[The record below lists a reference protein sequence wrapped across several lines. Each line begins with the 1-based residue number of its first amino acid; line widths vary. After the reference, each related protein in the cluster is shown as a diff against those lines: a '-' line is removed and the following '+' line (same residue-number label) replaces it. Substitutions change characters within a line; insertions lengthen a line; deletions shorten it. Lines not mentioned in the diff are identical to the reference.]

1 MNRSI
6 QSRLI
11 LSSSVVLF
19 CFLGLAGFVL
29 DAAYKQGAQ
38 SALNDRLQIHLYSI
52 LAVAEVSKKNR
63 LVMPSSLSEPRF
75 SQIDSGLYAY
85 IFNDNAQAVWRSIS
99 SAGETIEPAQHLKPG
114 QKTYIKTDK
123 NGVASIALHY
133 KATLESVFGQT
144 TPFEFVVIDST
155 LGVAHQ
161 VAGFRSVLWQ
171 WLGGIGVFLILLQFW
186 IIRFSLQPLQNIV
199 SDLEKIHQGEKQS
212 LENHYSDE
220 LKDIANTLNRLID
233 NERSHLR
240 RYRDTLADLAHSLKT
255 PLSVLTGIYE
265 QKKLTDIDK
274 KTIKSQTLI
283 MGQLVDYQLQKAA
296 AKGSQTL
303 SKALDIKSIV
313 QQVIDS
319 LEKVY
324 AEKALRVVCHIEQ
337 GLRFKAEK
345 GDLFEL
351 FGNLLDNAFKW
362 ANSEVRIDINSS
374 NNKNSKDIQII
385 IEDDGP
391 GIPDDELKNV
401 LRRGIRADQSVNGH
415 GIGLAVVNE
424 LVSLYKGQL
433 KSEKAASGGQKWIVT
448 LPKSLF

>member
-1 MNRSI
+1 
-6 QSRLI
+6 
-11 LSSSVVLF
+11 
-19 CFLGLAGFVL
+19 
-29 DAAYKQGAQ
+29 
-38 SALNDRLQIHLYSI
+38 
-52 LAVAEVSKKNR
+52 
-63 LVMPSSLSEPRF
+63 
-75 SQIDSGLYAY
+75 
-85 IFNDNAQAVWRSIS
+85 
-99 SAGETIEPAQHLKPG
+99 
-114 QKTYIKTDK
+114 
-123 NGVASIALHY
+123 
-133 KATLESVFGQT
+133 
-144 TPFEFVVIDST
+144 
-155 LGVAHQ
+155 
-161 VAGFRSVLWQ
+161 
-171 WLGGIGVFLILLQFW
+171 
-186 IIRFSLQPLQNIV
+186 
-199 SDLEKIHQGEKQS
+199 
-212 LENHYSDE
+212 
-220 LKDIANTLNRLID
+220 
-233 NERSHLR
+233 
-240 RYRDTLADLAHSLKT
+240 
-255 PLSVLTGIYE
+255 
-265 QKKLTDIDK
+265 
-274 KTIKSQTLI
+274 

-433 KSEKAASGGQKWIVT
+433 KSEKSASGGQKWIVT
-448 LPKSLF
+448 LPKLLF